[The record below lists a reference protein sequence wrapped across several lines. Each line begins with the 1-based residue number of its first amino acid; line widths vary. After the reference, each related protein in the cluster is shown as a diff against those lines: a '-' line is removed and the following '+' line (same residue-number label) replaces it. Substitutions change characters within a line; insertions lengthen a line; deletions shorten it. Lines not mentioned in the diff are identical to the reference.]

1 MTHTKNSLSTLNKE
15 DIIHLALDYQHK
27 YDITLGKITK
37 KLAELRKSYNKLE
50 LDMAITKP
58 VKESFRTQIFTL
70 KCQCWSN
77 VQYSRRKTLEIS
89 GILEKI
95 DDGEVE
101 KKVLTVLSKLDVNI
115 DHANVEACH

>member
-15 DIIHLALDYQHK
+15 DIIHLALDYQHQ

-58 VKESFRTQIFTL
+58 VKESFRTQIFTR
-70 KCQCWSN
+70 KRQCWSN